1 MNNRNHKALGT
12 SKFFELNLERVQ
24 VSKGTRNL
32 EVLRAILLNEFKIPK
47 ERRDMN
53 KIYYPYQEY
62 KQDLKTL
69 ISKIDQPFDAILGI
83 ARGGLGMA
91 QMLGEYYDLREVY
104 AINTIGY
111 NDTEKKESVE
121 VFNIPDLKS
130 ASKVLIVDD
139 IIDSGDTL
147 VEVLKVLNEKCPTVT
162 FLTASLFYKKTAK
175 IAPTWYAKEPKGW
188 IEFFWS
194 EDLKD

>member
-1 MNNRNHKALGT
+1 
-12 SKFFELNLERVQ
+12 
-24 VSKGTRNL
+24 
-32 EVLRAILLNEFKIPK
+32 
-47 ERRDMN
+47 MN
-53 KIYYPYQEY
+53 KIYYPYEEY
-62 KQDLKTL
+62 KQDLKIL

-83 ARGGLGMA
+83 ARGGLSMA

-111 NDTEKKESVE
+111 DDTKKKESVE

-130 ASKVLIVDD
+130 ANTILIVDD
-139 IIDSGDTL
+139 IVDSGDTL
-147 VEVLKVLNEKCPTVT
+147 IEILKVLEIKYPKVT

-175 IAPTWYAKEPKGW
+175 IAPTLYIKEPKGW

-194 EDLKD
+194 EDLRN